1 MFNDPANIEAIK
13 IIPLFLDFNNNQLS
27 RISEIADVIELD
39 PGDIPIQEGAQLD
52 YLYIL
57 MDGEIKVEVFVPTRG
72 QLETARLGPLD
83 ILGWSSMTPVV
94 RQRTGTTTAITHCRL
109 IRIHS
114 KQLAKLCEE
123 DHDIGFYIYRRI
135 ANVAARSFLT
145 TRLQFMNIIVEDRQS
160 ISENNF
166 SA

>member
-1 MFNDPANIEAIK
+1 MFNDPSNIEALK
-13 IIPLFLDFNNNQLS
+13 IIPLFLDFNNDQLR

-39 PGDIPIQEGAQLD
+39 PGDTPILEGAQLD
-52 YLYIL
+52 YLYVL

-94 RQRTGTTTAITHCRL
+94 RQRTGTTTAITHCKL
-109 IRIHS
+109 IRIHGKS
-114 KQLAKLCEE
+114 LFALCEE
-123 DHDIGFYIYRRI
+123 DHDIGFFIYRRI

-145 TRLQFMNIIVEDRQS
+145 TRLQFMAIIVEETKLVPQ
-160 ISENNF
+160 
-166 SA
+166 